1 MRLPLCRS
9 SAFLALLG
17 FAQPGGAVRSV
28 GVRTDA
34 AGSHGCSMVKGA
46 RSREGFHFAARCKC
60 TGEESVLSEECGDQA
75 GDRKFDLTRLPV
87 EDDGYIYGKSIIVPL
102 CRCMVM
108 DMSDRGARP
117 GVSKARELAAGRGRS
132 APPTVIAEDCH
143 PFGAS
148 YLRRWQACKCKK
160 EQHLSFECGK
170 RAALRK
176 FSPNDPEVQGS
187 GCRCLSESEL
197 MRNKSFVGDLMDA
210 PLPISKVP
218 EPLEDGPVQTRPSP
232 TSYSSEVLETPR
244 CKVDPPEGFAFG
256 DIVRIEKKVSAGHL
270 IDLWG
275 VGLFPQ
281 SKHAKISGTIA
292 QVVCSEGTSG
302 TQGRVCLRKGNMGM
316 KSLGCW
322 SPSNLEKLD

>member
-1 MRLPLCRS
+1 MRLPVCPS

-17 FAQPGGAVRSV
+17 LAQPGGAVRSV
-28 GVRTDA
+28 GVRADA

-60 TGEESVLSEECGDQA
+60 TGEESVLSEECGEQA
-75 GDRKFDLTRLPV
+75 GDRKFDITRLPV
-87 EDDGYIYGKSIIVPL
+87 EDDGYGRSTIVPG

-108 DMSDRGARP
+108 DMSERGARP
-117 GVSKARELAAGRGRS
+117 GVSKARELAAGRARS

-160 EQHLSFECGK
+160 EEHLSFDCGK
-170 RAALRK
+170 RATLRK
-176 FSPNDPEVQGS
+176 FSPNDPEVKGS

-218 EPLEDGPVQTRPSP
+218 EPLEDEPVKIRPPP
-232 TSYSSEVLETPR
+232 TSDSSEVPETPK

-256 DIVRIEKKVSAGHL
+256 DIVRIEKMIPAGHL
-270 IDLWG
+270 IEILG

-302 TQGRVCLRKGNMGM
+302 TKGRVCLRKGNMGM

-322 SPSNLEKLD
+322 SPSNLQKLE